1 MNRRLFKKLRE
12 LLVSEGGLKSSR
24 HVDVDEMLV
33 MFLHTIG
40 HNTKN
45 RVLQEHFCRSGETIG
60 RHLHCV
66 LRAIVRL
73 HPILLC
79 KPEPIPE
86 NSDDFRWKHFKNCSG
101 ALDATHI
108 KVRVRRED
116 QPRYRDRKG
125 DLSINVLAVCNPNM
139 QFIYYSAGWEG
150 SAHDGRVLRDALSRP
165 NGFRVPQGNYYL
177 CDAWYANSEGFLTP
191 FRGQRYHL
199 SEWGSNQPNTPE
211 EYYKMKHAKARNVID
226 RVFAALK
233 MRWALLRDTTWFPTD
248 VIADIVNACCLL
260 HNFIEREKGSN
271 EFEDMEAEPV
281 NLTNIVED
289 VESISSIQPTP
300 EWAQFRN
307 AKAQEM
313 WQNRTRQ

>member
-191 FRGQRYHL
+191 FRGWL
-199 SEWGSNQPNTPE
+199 
-211 EYYKMKHAKARNVID
+211 
-226 RVFAALK
+226 LK
-233 MRWALLRDTTWFPTD
+233 RSLNFGRITSWSLNFKKFPR
-248 VIADIVNACCLL
+248 
-260 HNFIEREKGSN
+260 HH
-271 EFEDMEAEPV
+271 
-281 NLTNIVED
+281 
-289 VESISSIQPTP
+289 
-300 EWAQFRN
+300 
-307 AKAQEM
+307 
-313 WQNRTRQ
+313 